1 VAGRAKHPERWSARK
16 QPQAAVRRWRWPGLC
31 DRATRSV
38 KNTSLDPVPGEI
50 DPKGTVL
57 STWRRTPFSVGG
69 NRARAAVFALSLAA
83 APGCYH
89 RVTPEELA
97 PAEIETTLFLIGDA
111 GEPDPRQI
119 ASPLDSL
126 VVQAATTAPER
137 TIIVFLGDNVYDA
150 GIPAEGAAEWAD
162 ARRRLDA
169 QVRAIPPGVRGI
181 FVPGNHDW
189 ANATA
194 FGLYAIRLQ
203 EQMIASLAQGRNVR
217 LLPGN
222 GCPGPATLDV
232 GRLRLIAL
240 DTQWWLHSYIV
251 RDEKSACPT
260 ATVGAVTAAL
270 REQVRPQGPGRVVF
284 VAAHHPLMT
293 GGMHGGYCGATGPFR
308 RFGGNAQDI
317 LSSANRAMRDSLRS
331 AFFGHP
337 PLAYVAGHDHNLQV
351 LRGGRNVDYLLVS
364 GAGAAS
370 KTECAV
376 RMRES
381 YYVSQHRAGFMRVDI
396 LRGKGVLLRVYRYPA
411 VGQSALAYSRW
422 LELR

>member
-1 VAGRAKHPERWSARK
+1 
-16 QPQAAVRRWRWPGLC
+16 VRRTKL
-31 DRATRSV
+31 V
-38 KNTSLDPVPGEI
+38 ENTFLELPAREI
-50 DPKGTVL
+50 DRQITLPRTCSRTLVTCVRMLSPSVL
-57 STWRRTPFSVGG
+57 C
-69 NRARAAVFALSLAA
+69 ALALAFAT
-83 APGCYH
+83 GCYH
-89 RVTPEELA
+89 KVTPETLA
-97 PAEIETTLFLIGDA
+97 PADIETTLFLIGDA
-111 GEPDPRQI
+111 GEPDPRQVG
-119 ASPLDSL
+119 APLDSL
-126 VVQAATTAPER
+126 AVQAAAAPER
-137 TIIVFLGDNVYDA
+137 TIIVFLGDNVYPD

-162 ARRRLDA
+162 ARRRLEA
-169 QVRAIPPGVRGI
+169 QVRTIPLGARGI

-189 ANATA
+189 ANATP
-194 FGLYAIRLQ
+194 FGLYSIRLQ

-232 GRLRLIAL
+232 GRLHFVAL
-240 DTQWWLHSYIV
+240 DTQWWLHTYIV
-251 RDEKSACPT
+251 RDDKSACPAST
-260 ATVGAVTAAL
+260 LGTVTAAL
-270 REQVRPQGPGRVVF
+270 REQVRPQGAGRVTF

-293 GGMHGGYCGATGPFR
+293 GGIHGGYCGATGPFR

-317 LSSANRAMRDSLRS
+317 LSAANRSMRDSLRS

-364 GAGAAS
+364 GAGAQS

-381 YYVSQHRAGFMRVDI
+381 YYVSQHHAGFMRVDI
-396 LRGKGVLLRVYRYPA
+396 MKGKGVLLRVFRYPA
-411 VGQSALAYSRW
+411 HNGTGLAYSRW

>member
-1 VAGRAKHPERWSARK
+1 
-16 QPQAAVRRWRWPGLC
+16 
-31 DRATRSV
+31 V
-38 KNTSLDPVPGEI
+38 KNMFLDPVTGEMHPE
-50 DPKGTVL
+50 DTVL
-57 STWRRTPFSVGG
+57 STWTRTLVAG
-69 NRARAAVFALSLAA
+69 ARNCTLLLFSLAFA
-83 APGCYH
+83 ASTGCYH
-89 RVTPEELA
+89 KVTPEELA
-97 PAEIETTLFLIGDA
+97 PAAIETTLFLIGDA
-111 GEPDPRQI
+111 GEPDPRQVG
-119 ASPLDSL
+119 SPLDSL
-126 VVQAATTAPER
+126 VVQAAAAPER
-137 TIIVFLGDNVYDA
+137 TIIVFLGDNVYPE

-162 ARRRLDA
+162 ARRRLEA
-169 QVRAIPPGVRGI
+169 QVLAIPPGVRGI

-189 ANATA
+189 SNATA
-194 FGLYAIRLQ
+194 FGLYSIRLE
-203 EQMIASLAQGRNVR
+203 EQMIASLARGRDVR

-232 GRLRLIAL
+232 GRLRLVAL

-251 RDEKSACPT
+251 RDDKSACPT
-260 ATVGAVTAAL
+260 GTVGSVTAAL
-270 REQVRPQGPGRVVF
+270 REQVRPQGTGRVVF
-284 VAAHHPLMT
+284 VAGHHPLMT
-293 GGMHGGYCGATGPFR
+293 GGIHGGYCGATGPFR

-317 LSSANRAMRDSLRS
+317 LSSPNRAMRDSLRS

-396 LRGKGVLLRVYRYPA
+396 MKDKGVLLRVYRYPA
-411 VGQSALAYSRW
+411 VGASGLAYSRW

>member
-1 VAGRAKHPERWSARK
+1 MRSTRPRTFVGTLRMVVPSALTALALAG
-16 QPQAAVRRWRWPGLC
+16 
-31 DRATRSV
+31 AT
-38 KNTSLDPVPGEI
+38 
-50 DPKGTVL
+50 
-57 STWRRTPFSVGG
+57 
-69 NRARAAVFALSLAA
+69 
-83 APGCYH
+83 GCH
-89 RVTPEELA
+89 HKVTLEELA
-97 PAEIETTLFLIGDA
+97 PADIETTLFLIGDA
-111 GEPDPRQI
+111 GEPDPRHVG
-119 ASPLDSL
+119 SPLDSL
-126 VVQAATTAPER
+126 VVQAAAAPER
-137 TIIVFLGDNVYDA
+137 TIIVFLGDNVYPE

-162 ARRRLDA
+162 ARRRLDG
-169 QVRAIPPGVRGI
+169 QVRSIPPGVRGI

-194 FGLYAIRLQ
+194 FGLYSVRLQ
-203 EQMIASLAQGRNVR
+203 EQMIAALAQGRNVR

-232 GRLRLIAL
+232 GRLRLIAM

-251 RDEKSACPT
+251 RDDKSACPT
-260 ATVGAVTAAL
+260 GTIGSVTAAL
-270 REQVRPQGPGRVVF
+270 REQVRPEGAGRVVL
-284 VAAHHPLMT
+284 VAGHHPLMT
-293 GGMHGGYCGATGPFR
+293 GGIHGGYCGVTGPFR

-317 LSSANRAMRDSLRS
+317 LSSANRTMRDSLRS

-351 LRGGRNVDYLLVS
+351 LRGGLNVDYLLVS

-396 LRGKGVLLRVYRYPA
+396 LKGKGVLLRVFRYPP
-411 VGQSALAYSRW
+411 VGRSALAYSRW

>member
-1 VAGRAKHPERWSARK
+1 
-16 QPQAAVRRWRWPGLC
+16 VRPSGFRLL
-31 DRATRSV
+31 
-38 KNTSLDPVPGEI
+38 KNISRDPVTGEMNPM
-50 DPKGTVL
+50 DTVP
-57 STWRRTPFSVGG
+57 STWQRQLVGA
-69 NRARAAVFALSLAA
+69 ARM
-83 APGCYH
+83 
-89 RVTPEELA
+89 LA
-97 PAEIETTLFLIGDA
+97 PAGLFTLALAGVIGCTHKVTLEKLAPEEIETTLFLLGDA
-111 GEPDPRQI
+111 GEPDPRQVG
-119 ASPLDSL
+119 SPLDSL
-126 VVQAATTAPER
+126 TVQAAEAPAR
-137 TIIVFLGDNVYDA
+137 TIIVFLGDNVYPE

-162 ARRRLDA
+162 ARRRLEG

-181 FVPGNHDW
+181 FIPGNHDW

-194 FGLYAIRLQ
+194 FGLYSVRLE

-217 LLPGN
+217 VLPGN
-222 GCPGPATLDV
+222 GCPGPVTLDI
-232 GRLRLIAL
+232 GRLRLVAL

-260 ATVGAVTAAL
+260 GTVGSVTAAL
-270 REQVRPQGPGRVVF
+270 RDQVRPEGANRVVF

-293 GGMHGGYCGATGPFR
+293 GGIHGGYCGVTGPFR
-308 RFGGNAQDI
+308 RFGGNSQDI
-317 LSSANRAMRDSLRS
+317 MSSANRAMRDSLRS

-351 LRGGRNVDYLLVS
+351 LRGGLNVDYLLVS

-396 LRGKGVLLRVYRYPA
+396 LKGKGVLLRVYRYPA
-411 VGQSALAYSRW
+411 VGPSALAYSRW